1 MAFLRTITFFRS
13 MSTTQ
18 LTWIA
23 QQLEPVAWSRGAV
36 LAEQGQRPT
45 HLLLL
50 RSGEARLSVSLQK
63 LVVDVAVIALN
74 GELLCESALDDSG
87 NLGTYTAGSRVEGYA
102 SPPGISL
109 DRLAGSGQSYCI
121 VVARY
126 RIHKKEARKLIRNAA
141 LSAIKESQRQRQ
153 EFVRARIVYVAT
165 FRPGGAA
172 GRRGEEPK
180 ARLARKGAEP
190 TGSEEISQRFGPGS
204 LAAEAL
210 QRRHTLEKT
219 SRDLLSRSRRGSSGG
234 SSRSSWSGMSTV
246 LSDNSS
252 MSSVSS
258 WTSSTRGHGVDAEP
272 EGRSSR
278 RSRSRRSRSRRRRD
292 DPRQLVSAV
301 GSHSAH
307 AAGLF
312 TRVDG
317 AGESSTDSVRYG
329 AGPSMIS
336 RDHDDSANSGR
347 GSRSTGRPTS
357 SSGRRP
363 SSAKRRDEPSV
374 FGSFSLDAF
383 QPPRTQRAWT

>member
-1 MAFLRTITFFRS
+1 MPSTASCSASRHWTIPAAAWARIRLDRGLRGTLLRQAFMAFILIV
-13 MSTTQ
+13 
-18 LTWIA
+18 WPA
-23 QQLEPVAWSRGAV
+23 AGA
-36 LAEQGQRPT
+36 
-45 HLLLL
+45 
-50 RSGEARLSVSLQK
+50 
-63 LVVDVAVIALN
+63 
-74 GELLCESALDDSG
+74 
-87 NLGTYTAGSRVEGYA
+87 
-102 SPPGISL
+102 
-109 DRLAGSGQSYCI
+109 QSYCI

-190 TGSEEISQRFGPGS
+190 TGSEEISQRFGAGS

-234 SSRSSWSGMSTV
+234 SSRSSWSGMSTM

-252 MSSVSS
+252 MSSVSWRS
-258 WTSSTRGHGVDAEP
+258 SASTR
-272 EGRSSR
+272 
-278 RSRSRRSRSRRRRD
+278 RRSRSRRRRQD

-347 GSRSTGRPTS
+347 GSRSNGRPTS

-363 SSAKRRDEPSV
+363 SSAKRREEPSV

-383 QPPRTQRAWT
+383 QPPRNQRAWT